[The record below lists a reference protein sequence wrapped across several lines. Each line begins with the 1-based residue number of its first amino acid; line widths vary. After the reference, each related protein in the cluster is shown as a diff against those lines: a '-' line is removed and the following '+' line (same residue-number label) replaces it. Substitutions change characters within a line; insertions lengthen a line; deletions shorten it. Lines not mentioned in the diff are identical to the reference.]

1 MARRTSARD
10 TAGSGV
16 GRELVV
22 LAGGPWARHWYWRDD
37 LQAMQAASHYVGHPD
52 THPDTQLRRY
62 RPTQQQQQHPH
73 NTGAVRSRAT
83 MWDVPRFAEHHRYR
97 AVIVE
102 NVVVGWVVR
111 RERRIRRRLAD
122 VDGTTFWPAPPAGV
136 GGAPVPRVG
145 PGVKTPA
152 PPATTTTNTN
162 TSTSTSTA
170 DMSVHRAARAATSTG
185 GAA

>member
-1 MARRTSARD
+1 MNR
-10 TAGSGV
+10 AGSSTEYRLIVAAITG
-16 GRELVV
+16 LCATAVV
-22 LAGGPWARHWYWRDD
+22 
-37 LQAMQAASHYVGHPD
+37 ASVVPVVEAV
-52 THPDTQLRRY
+52 
-62 RPTQQQQQHPH
+62 
-73 NTGAVRSRAT
+73 TGAVLIAAG
-83 MWDVPRFAEHHRYR
+83 VA
-97 AVIVE
+97 A
-102 NVVVGWVVR
+102 VVGWVVR

-152 PPATTTTNTN
+152 PPATTTTNTS